1 MRYLALATDYDGT
14 LASHGQAD
22 AAALSGIERLRMSGR
37 RAILLTGRHVD
48 DLLTVF
54 PRARLF
60 DYIVAENGAVVY
72 EPRTREQ
79 TCLGRPPSEEYLH
92 RLRELTADSIA
103 LGNVVVSTWVPHHTA
118 VLQAIQETGEEL
130 QIIF

>member
-22 AAALSGIERLRMSGR
+22 AGALSAIERLRMSGR
-37 RAILLTGRHVD
+37 RAILLTGRHLD

-54 PRARLF
+54 PRTRLL
-60 DYIVAENGAVVY
+60 DYVVAENGAVLY

-79 TCLGRPPSEEYLH
+79 TYLGKLPSEEFLH
-92 RLRELTADSIA
+92 RLR
-103 LGNVVVSTWVPHHTA
+103 
-118 VLQAIQETGEEL
+118 
-130 QIIF
+130 